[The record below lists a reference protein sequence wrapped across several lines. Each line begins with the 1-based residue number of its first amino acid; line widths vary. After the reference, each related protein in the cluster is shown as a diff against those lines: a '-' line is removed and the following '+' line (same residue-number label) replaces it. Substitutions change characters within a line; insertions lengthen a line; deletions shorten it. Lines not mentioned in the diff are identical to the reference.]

1 MFFWQVCAG
10 EFEVDMYQIN
20 DIDHYYGDK
29 QVLSIEDVSIPSAS
43 IVGLIGPNGSGKST
57 LLKLLGFLEEPTY
70 GAIFFKGQKV
80 IPLSNDV
87 RFRVTLLTQE
97 PYLMRRSVFDNIA
110 YGLKIR
116 RDTKDIRKRVREALT
131 QVGLEPENFIKRKWM
146 ALSGGEAQRVAL
158 AARLVLKP
166 EVLLLDE
173 PTASVDSHSAR
184 LIRKASLKARE
195 EWGTTLVVATHDWQ
209 WLYETCDT
217 VLHLLHGRLF
227 KGGLGCVVFGP
238 WRIGQNEQLFKE
250 LEDGQILVVPKPEDG
265 KQMAVLDPSR
275 LKIMLPGEAS
285 LLKWNIDILKG
296 YVTRLFL
303 ERNGDTVQVAIKI
316 AELIITIR
324 LKRHRVQRL
333 KLFPGK
339 KVSIPY
345 DPRDIEWF

>member
-1 MFFWQVCAG
+1 MT
-10 EFEVDMYQIN
+10 MYQIKN
-20 DIDHYYGDK
+20 IDHYYGDK

-70 GAIFFKGQKV
+70 GEILFKGQK
-80 IPLSNDV
+80 IAPFSDGV
-87 RFRVTLLTQE
+87 RFKVTLLPQE
-97 PYLMRRSVFDNIA
+97 PYLMRRSVFDNVG

-116 RDTKDIRKRVREALT
+116 GDTSDLKSRVGEALA
-131 QVGLEPENFIKRKWM
+131 QVGLDPENFVKRKWG

-158 AARLVLKP
+158 AARLILKP

-227 KGGLGCVVFGP
+227 KGGLGCAVYGP
-238 WRIGQNEQLFKE
+238 WRIGGKGLLQKE
-250 LEDGQILVVPKPEDG
+250 LEDGQVLFAPKPEEG
-265 KQMAVLDPSR
+265 KHMALLDPSR
-275 LKIMLPGEAS
+275 LKITLPDKDP
-285 LLKWNIDILKG
+285 LLKRNIYTLMG
-296 YVTRLFL
+296 FVTRLFL
-303 ERNGDTVQVAIKI
+303 ERNGDTVQTAIKVG
-316 AELIITIR
+316 ELVITLRIER
-324 LKRHRVQRL
+324 DKVKWL
-333 KLFPGK
+333 KLYPGK
-339 KVSIPY
+339 EVNISY
-345 DPRDIEWF
+345 DPQEIEWY

>member
-1 MFFWQVCAG
+1 
-10 EFEVDMYQIN
+10 MYMIH

-29 QVLSIEDVSIPSAS
+29 QALSIEDVSIPSAS

-70 GAIFFKGQKV
+70 GEIVFKGQKV
-80 IPLSNDV
+80 VPFSDEV

-97 PYLMRRSVFDNIA
+97 PYLMRRSVFENVS

-116 RDTKDIRKRVREALT
+116 GDTNDLRSRVGEALS
-131 QVGLEPENFIKRKWM
+131 QVGLEPENFIKRKWL
-146 ALSGGEAQRVAL
+146 ALSGGESQRVAL

-217 VLHLLHGRLF
+217 VLHLLHGKLF
-227 KGGLGCVVFGP
+227 KGGLGCTVYGP
-238 WRIGQNEQLFKE
+238 WRIGQKGLLQKD
-250 LEDGQILVVPKPEDG
+250 LEDGQVLMAPKPEEG
-265 KQMAVLDPSR
+265 KHMAVLDPSK
-275 LKIMLPGEAS
+275 LKITLPGKDP
-285 LLKWNIDILKG
+285 LLKWNVNTLSG
-296 YVTRLFL
+296 FVTRLFL
-303 ERNGDTVQVAIKI
+303 ERNGDTVQTAIKV
-316 AELIITIR
+316 ADLVITLR
-324 LKRHRVQRL
+324 LDRDKVEALRL
-333 KLFPGK
+333 YPGK
-339 KVSIPY
+339 EVNISY
-345 DPRDIEWF
+345 DPNKIEWF

>member
-1 MFFWQVCAG
+1 
-10 EFEVDMYQIN
+10 VDIYQIQ
-20 DIDHYYGDK
+20 DIDHYYGDE
-29 QVLSIEDVSIPSAS
+29 QVLSIEDVSIPTAS

-70 GAIFFKGQKV
+70 GAILFKGQKV
-80 IPLSNDV
+80 IPFSDEV

-97 PYLMRRSVFDNIA
+97 PYLMRRSVFDNVA

-116 RDTKDIRKRVREALT
+116 GDTRDLRSRVGKALV
-131 QVGLEPENFIKRKWM
+131 QVGLEPENFTRRKWS

-158 AARLVLKP
+158 AARLILKP

-227 KGGLGCVVFGP
+227 KGGLGCAVYGP
-238 WRIGQNEQLFKE
+238 WRIGQKDLLQKE
-250 LEDGQILVVPKPEDG
+250 LEDGQLLFAPKPEEG
-265 KQMAVLDPSR
+265 KKMVVLDPSR
-275 LKIMLPGEAS
+275 LKITLPGKDP
-285 LLKWNIDILKG
+285 LLKWNINTLNG
-296 YVTRLFL
+296 FVTRLFL
-303 ERNGDTVQVAIKI
+303 ERNRDTVQTAIKVG
-316 AELIITIR
+316 ELAISLR
-324 LKRHRVQRL
+324 MERDQVEVL
-333 KLFPGK
+333 KLYPGK
-339 KVSIPY
+339 EVCISY
-345 DPRDIEWF
+345 DPQEIEWF